1 MKLLSDKELENT
13 TKLHIPEG
21 TVIAETL
28 LHIIRYRRLNKVYSE
43 LHDKDPIL
51 LINSL
56 LDELELKYEIPE
68 EDLKNIPS
76 NGPFITVSNHPYR
89 GIDSMLLFKI
99 IYGIRGDFR
108 IMASHLLQEIEALHN
123 IIIPVNTFETDKN
136 IKSSFGGIKEGIN
149 HIKNNCCLGIFPTGE
164 GSSQFEVSNT
174 ILDNEWQVPAIKFI
188 KNARVPVVPVYFHGT
203 NSRLLHIVR
212 KINPLLKAAALPSE
226 IRNKKNRTVRIRIGS
241 PISVR
246 EQSDFRDIAQ
256 YGRYLRARTYCL
268 GSALEPTNFFNLRS
282 IRIKPVSEPVIDS
295 VPKKL
300 LIEEFNKIRYDYE
313 LFTIKNY
320 SVVCVPTW
328 IIPEIIKEIGRLR
341 EMTFREVGEG
351 TNKSSDIDEYDLY
364 YNHLF
369 IWDTDAN
376 RIVGSY
382 RIGKGKE
389 IAGIYGLKGFYITS
403 LFRIKKGFLPVMR
416 ESLELGRS
424 FIVKDY
430 QKKAIPLFL
439 LWKGIMLFLLRNQ
452 DYRYLIGPVSI
463 SNEFSRFSKSLIVEF
478 IKAYFFDKDKAR
490 YIVPR
495 KEFVVKNDNV
505 IDRKVFI
512 DVAERDINKI
522 ERIIMDI
529 EPGYRLPVLLRKYL
543 EINGKIIGFNVD
555 PKFND
560 CLDGL
565 LILDLYDAPPDYYK
579 NLSKEFSDDSII
591 AERFRF

>member
-1 MKLLSDKELENT
+1 
-13 TKLHIPEG
+13 
-21 TVIAETL
+21 
-28 LHIIRYRRLNKVYSE
+28 
-43 LHDKDPIL
+43 
-51 LINSL
+51 
-56 LDELELKYEIPE
+56 
-68 EDLKNIPS
+68 
-76 NGPFITVSNHPYR
+76 VSN
-89 GIDSMLLFKI
+89 IL
-99 IYGIRGDFR
+99 
-108 IMASHLLQEIEALHN
+108 
-123 IIIPVNTFETDKN
+123 
-136 IKSSFGGIKEGIN
+136 
-149 HIKNNCCLGIFPTGE
+149 
-164 GSSQFEVSNT
+164 
-174 ILDNEWQVPAIKFI
+174 LDNEWQVSAIKFI
-188 KNARVPVVPVYFHGT
+188 KNAKVPVVPVYFHGT

-226 IRNKKNRTVRIRIGS
+226 IRNKKHRTVRIRIGS
-241 PISVR
+241 PIPVR
-246 EQSDFRDIAQ
+246 EQSGFKDIAQ
-256 YGRYLRARTYCL
+256 YGRYVRSRTYSL
-268 GSALEPTNFFNLRS
+268 GSALEPQNFFNLRS
-282 IRIKPVSEPVIDS
+282 IRIKPVSEPVIDP
-295 VPKKL
+295 VPEKL
-300 LIEEFNKIRYDYE
+300 LTEEFNKIRCDYE

-320 SVVCVPTW
+320 SIVCVPTW
-328 IIPEIIKEIGRLR
+328 VIPEIIKEIGRLR
-341 EMTFREVGEG
+341 ELTFREIGEG
-351 TNKSSDIDEYDLY
+351 TNKSTDIDEYDLY

-382 RIGKGKE
+382 RIGKGKD
-389 IAGIYGLKGFYITS
+389 IASIYGLKGFYITS
-403 LFRIKKGFLPVMR
+403 LFRIKKGFLPVLK

-463 SNEFSRFSKSLIVEF
+463 SNEFSRFSKSLIVDF
-478 IKAYFFDKDKAR
+478 IRTYFFDTDKAK

-495 KEFVVKNDNV
+495 KKFVVKQDNV

-579 NLSKEFSDDSII
+579 NLSKEFQDDSII
-591 AERFRF
+591 TERFRF